1 MTSLKQLR
9 YLDAVA
15 RHGHFGK
22 AAAHCAVSQ
31 PALSMQIQELEQE
44 LGVQLVERRRQ
55 GAQLTQ
61 AGREVA
67 RRAQRILNEVRDI
80 GDFARQCREPLSAPV
95 RLGVIPTVA
104 PYVLPA
110 LLPLVREGYPQL
122 VLQVRETHTLQL
134 VAELIDGTLDLLL
147 LALPVEHPEVETLR
161 LIEDRFLLAMPPG
174 RKLRGR
180 VRATSEFFE
189 HDRLLLLEEGHCLR
203 DQALA
208 FCHLRQ
214 VEGVDTFGAS
224 SLSTIVQM
232 VANGMGL
239 TFLPEISIGQE
250 AMGDRVSLGRFADPE
265 PSRLLGLAWRRS
277 SPRKED
283 FKALGRLVV
292 EAVRRCQKPAAAT
305 GRGVSMPRAKA

>member
-1 MTSLKQLR
+1 
-9 YLDAVA
+9 
-15 RHGHFGK
+15 
-22 AAAHCAVSQ
+22 
-31 PALSMQIQELEQE
+31 
-44 LGVQLVERRRQ
+44 
-55 GAQLTQ
+55 
-61 AGREVA
+61 
-67 RRAQRILNEVRDI
+67 
-80 GDFARQCREPLSAPV
+80 
-95 RLGVIPTVA
+95 
-104 PYVLPA
+104 
-110 LLPLVREGYPQL
+110 
-122 VLQVRETHTLQL
+122 
-134 VAELIDGTLDLLL
+134 
-147 LALPVEHPEVETLR
+147 
-161 LIEDRFLLAMPPG
+161 MPPG

-277 SPRKED
+277 SPRETIATTGMED
-283 FKALGRLVV
+283 RERG
-292 EAVRRCQKPAAAT
+292 
-305 GRGVSMPRAKA
+305 GRGCPSRCSRPPR